1 MKIETRAVH
10 AGRKPEGGSRDVVP
24 AIHLSTTFH
33 KADDGSLPGGYLYG
47 RPNNPNREALE
58 HALASLEEGAA
69 ALAFS
74 SGSAATLAVF
84 QALAPGDHVIAAE
97 DAYYGTP
104 ILLRTVMANWGL
116 KHTLVNMQDLAAV
129 ERAITPATRLIW
141 TETPSNPLLNVTDLR
156 AIVALAKKCG
166 AIVACDNTWATP
178 LFQQPLHLGV
188 DVVMHSVT
196 KYLSGHSD
204 VTMGALVFREKGGRE
219 TGVKETG
226 GKETRGKEAG
236 GKEKSLLFEKI
247 VSLQHEGGAVP
258 SPFECWLTLRG
269 LQTFP
274 YRVRAH
280 AENAHRV
287 AEFLSTQ
294 AKIEA
299 VHYPGLSSHPGH
311 KIAAAQ
317 MSGFGGMM
325 SIQVK
330 GGQAEAFKLISGLKL
345 FSHATSLGSPHS
357 LIEHRASVEGAN
369 TRSPVNLLR
378 LSIGL
383 EHPDDLIDDLEQ
395 ALKKL

>member
-47 RPNNPNREALE
+47 RPNNPNRESLE
-58 HALASLEEGAA
+58 YALASMEEGAA

-84 QALAPGDHVIAAE
+84 QSLAPGDHVIAAE

-116 KHTLVNMQDLAAV
+116 KHTLVNMQDLASV
-129 ERAITPATRLIW
+129 ERAITTATRLIW

-156 AIVALAKKCG
+156 AIVALAKKYG
-166 AIVACDNTWATP
+166 AMVACDNTWATP
-178 LFQQPLHLGV
+178 LFQLPLSLGV

-204 VTMGALVFREKGGRE
+204 VTVGALVFKDKGPW
-219 TGVKETG
+219 
-226 GKETRGKEAG
+226 
-236 GKEKSLLFEKI
+236 LEKI
-247 VSLQHEGGAVP
+247 GGIQREGGAVP

-280 AENAHRV
+280 AENAQRV
-287 AEFLSTQ
+287 AEFLSSQ
-294 AKIEA
+294 PKSRIEA
-299 VHYPGLSSHPGH
+299 VHYPGLPSHPGH
-311 KIAAAQ
+311 KLAAAQ

-330 GGQAEAFKLISGLKL
+330 GGQAEAFKLIAGLKL
-345 FSHATSLGSPHS
+345 FSHATSLGSTHS

-369 TRSPVNLLR
+369 TRSPANLLR

-383 EHPDDLIDDLEQ
+383 EHPDDLIEDLEN
-395 ALKKL
+395 ALKAL

>member
-1 MKIETRAVH
+1 MRFETRAVH

-47 RPNNPNREALE
+47 RPNNPNRESLE

-84 QALAPGDHVIAAE
+84 QSLAPGDHVIAAE

-104 ILLRTVMANWGL
+104 ILLRTVMAHWGL

-141 TETPSNPLLNVTDLR
+141 AETPSNPLLNVTDLR

-204 VTMGALVFREKGGRE
+204 VTMGALVFRENGRE
-219 TGVKETG
+219 N
-226 GKETRGKEAG
+226 G
-236 GKEKSLLFEKI
+236 GKEKGPLFEKI

-294 AKIEA
+294 PKIEA
-299 VHYPGLSSHPGH
+299 VHYPGLPSHPGH

-330 GGQAEAFKLISGLKL
+330 GGQAEAFKLVAGLKL
-345 FSHATSLGSPHS
+345 FSHATSLGSTHS

-369 TRSPVNLLR
+369 TRSPANLLR

-383 EHPDDLIDDLEQ
+383 EHPDDLIEDLGQ
-395 ALKKL
+395 ALKIL

>member
-10 AGRKPEGGSRDVVP
+10 AGRKLEGGSRDVVP

-33 KADDGSLPGGYLYG
+33 KAEDGTLPGGYLYG

-84 QALAPGDHVIAAE
+84 QSLARGDHVIAAE

-116 KHTLVNMQDLAAV
+116 KHTLVNMQDLSAV
-129 ERAITPATRLIW
+129 ECAITPATRLIW

-156 AIVALAKKCG
+156 AIVTLAKKCG

-178 LFQQPLHLGV
+178 LFQLPLKLGV

-204 VTMGALVFREKGGRE
+204 VTVGALVFRDNVGTENGGKE
-219 TGVKETG
+219 NGVKE
-226 GKETRGKEAG
+226 KS
-236 GKEKSLLFEKI
+236 SLLEKI
-247 VSLQHEGGAVP
+247 TAIQHEGGAVP

-280 AENAHRV
+280 AENARLV

-294 AKIEA
+294 PKIEA
-299 VHYPGLSSHPGH
+299 VHYPGLPSHPGH
-311 KIAAAQ
+311 KIASAQ

-330 GGQAEAFKLISGLKL
+330 GGQAEAFKLVAGLKL
-345 FSHATSLGSPHS
+345 FSHATSLGSTHS

-369 TRSPVNLLR
+369 TRSPANLLR

-383 EHPDDLIDDLEQ
+383 EHPDDLIEDLQ
-395 ALKKL
+395 NALKTL

>member
-33 KADDGSLPGGYLYG
+33 KADDGTLPGGYLYG
-47 RPNNPNREALE
+47 RPNNPNRESLE

-84 QALAPGDHVIAAE
+84 QALSPGDHVIAAE

-156 AIVALAKKCG
+156 AIVALAKQCG

-178 LFQQPLHLGV
+178 LFQLPLKLGV

-204 VTMGALVFREKGGRE
+204 VTMGALVFKENSGENGG
-219 TGVKETG
+219 TDTS
-226 GKETRGKEAG
+226 
-236 GKEKSLLFEKI
+236 GKEKSQLLEKI
-247 VSLQHEGGAVP
+247 TAIQHEGGAVP

-280 AENAHRV
+280 AENAQRV

-294 AKIEA
+294 PKSKIEA
-299 VHYPGLSSHPGH
+299 VHYPGLASHPGH

-325 SIQVK
+325 SIQVE
-330 GGQAEAFKLISGLKL
+330 GGQAAAFKLIGGLKL
-345 FSHATSLGSPHS
+345 FSHATSLGSTHS
-357 LIEHRASVEGAN
+357 LIEHRASVEGAA
-369 TRSPVNLLR
+369 TRSPANLLR

-395 ALKKL
+395 ALYS